1 VRVQGVH
8 EFHSGDFS
16 ATAYS
21 CVRSGTRVLCV
32 FDITKR
38 HAEQSG
44 PVWNQMKLVRE
55 GGKISKRADAF
66 YVFEDGSQDKAAYLS
81 ATPVRMIMVFDNVS
95 PNATSATLSSGQDRA
110 DSVPIT
116 AEENQT
122 PTQAQQPAAAPAN
135 QAANNGRAKGQN
147 ATQQQRTNPQAQ
159 PHP

>member
-1 VRVQGVH
+1 
-8 EFHSGDFS
+8 
-16 ATAYS
+16 
-21 CVRSGTRVLCV
+21 
-32 FDITKR
+32 
-38 HAEQSG
+38 
-44 PVWNQMKLVRE
+44 
-55 GGKISKRADAF
+55 
-66 YVFEDGSQDKAAYLS
+66 
-81 ATPVRMIMVFDNVS
+81 
-95 PNATSATLSSGQDRA
+95 LSSGQDRA